1 MSTLEHESCEEQ
13 ITRTFWGFPI
23 TYTRCIYQI
32 SRWATEYRGK
42 DVKTRRLYGWL
53 ATFLQATWMNG
64 RTMCWL
70 TSHWLIRSPQI
81 TRRPSLVLGYS
92 TLGQVQI
99 GHWILSFTRKLLQQT
114 PRFPLALPCVIH
126 FARSDNPSFC
136 SLSILF
142 LFCQLE
148 KQRNNLQ
155 RK

>member
-1 MSTLEHESCEEQ
+1 MYKGYWCSSYTEIGQLSLARSNKCLPTLKFRDAMPAVGRMWS
-13 ITRTFWGFPI
+13 
-23 TYTRCIYQI
+23 
-32 SRWATEYRGK
+32 
-42 DVKTRRLYGWL
+42 VKTWLYGWL